1 MKLRFAQ
8 IFPVILMLALAL
20 GTLWLDRLVQLPP
33 LPSKDKLRHDPDFI
47 VERFTVTQMSATGH
61 PGTSLTAPKM
71 LHYPDDES
79 TVLEHPRFL
88 QRPLDGPAVEIVGTR
103 GIVSKGGDLVRV
115 EGEVRL
121 TRAAHGDRAAMVLET
136 SAIDLEP
143 NSRIARSDEEV
154 IITEGANRLRGV
166 GMMMNNQSREFELKS
181 QVQGTIQV
189 KKRP

>member
-61 PGTSLTAPKM
+61 PETSLTAPKM

-79 TVLEHPRFL
+79 TVLEYPRYL
-88 QRPLDGPAVEIVGTR
+88 QRSVGQPAVEIVGNK
-103 GIVSKGGDLVRV
+103 GIVSKDGDLVRV
-115 EGEVRL
+115 EGNVIV
-121 TRAAHGDRAAMVLET
+121 TRAGYGERPPMVVET
-136 SAIDLEP
+136 SILDIEP
-143 NSRIARSDEEV
+143 NTHILPVVLSD
-154 IITEGANRLRGV
+154 R
-166 GMMMNNQSREFELKS
+166 
-181 QVQGTIQV
+181 
-189 KKRP
+189 